1 MFETNRQRK
10 KALILANS
18 ETRALFYLIRVLI
31 IILILFTIF
40 ITVFGKWCN
49 LKEEKIKEKLFGSW
63 NIAVIEVEENQ
74 LSYFKK
80 NAFINN
86 YAVQYIQE
94 KNYLNNDIRIVIG
107 SCEEKFLDIASIK
120 LLNGRMPLK
129 NNEVAVEENYLNILG
144 VKNVGDVISINSKVK
159 SLQGFTVC
167 GILSNYS
174 NRWKMVNWNLD
185 YINCFIY
192 KAKVSTLQVFID
204 VDNFFEN
211 DIKIN
216 FLNYYNNTELSSI
229 SLNKMIFE
237 TWVIIILEL
246 IIMSL
251 YLSYNFKKRF
261 YRKKTLKLSNTILS
275 FFIIILTVLSMFSII
290 EFVNDVYSLT
300 NYRTSSWAGKVNY
313 KILSNENVL
322 FSNGKYIIVDSENGD
337 VKKLKYIP
345 DKHID
350 NIAELIVGAVH
361 IVTLNILIY
370 CLLVI
375 IFQKF
380 FNTNLNRIFLEKYY
394 FNKYIFRKRITSY
407 LLKYYFLELVL
418 SFLINK
424 FRYNTIENLDI
435 REWILF
441 YCIIIF
447 NISFLIRVI
456 FINHY
461 IKKLYNYV

>member
-1 MFETNRQRK
+1 
-10 KALILANS
+10 
-18 ETRALFYLIRVLI
+18 
-31 IILILFTIF
+31 
-40 ITVFGKWCN
+40 
-49 LKEEKIKEKLFGSW
+49 
-63 NIAVIEVEENQ
+63 
-74 LSYFKK
+74 
-80 NAFINN
+80 
-86 YAVQYIQE
+86 
-94 KNYLNNDIRIVIG
+94 
-107 SCEEKFLDIASIK
+107 
-120 LLNGRMPLK
+120 
-129 NNEVAVEENYLNILG
+129 
-144 VKNVGDVISINSKVK
+144 
-159 SLQGFTVC
+159 
-167 GILSNYS
+167 
-174 NRWKMVNWNLD
+174 
-185 YINCFIY
+185 
-192 KAKVSTLQVFID
+192 
-204 VDNFFEN
+204 
-211 DIKIN
+211 
-216 FLNYYNNTELSSI
+216 
-229 SLNKMIFE
+229 
-237 TWVIIILEL
+237 
-246 IIMSL
+246 
-251 YLSYNFKKRF
+251 
-261 YRKKTLKLSNTILS
+261 
-275 FFIIILTVLSMFSII
+275 MFSII